1 MSYSSLVT
9 LRILKLFCLYQMIFS
24 SIMQLQYM
32 PKYICFDGSPPCG
45 WWSIV
50 ITLSVCRSALYW
62 AHDNLP
68 VSFLEKVFMNFIHE
82 SWIRQRKT
90 SFRYSDF
97 GTWIIFI
104 GNMIIALSMT
114 NNNMILLQK
123 IFIELKGNGQ
133 IGRVRSLSIFRFI
146 SFLATELWELIFLN
160 ISQMTVFSMA
170 CTCTYLQVQ
179 KGGNLK
185 NRCTSH
191 LTIYTQLSV
200 KAPV

>member
-1 MSYSSLVT
+1 
-9 LRILKLFCLYQMIFS
+9 
-24 SIMQLQYM
+24 M

-114 NNNMILLQK
+114 NNNMILLKK

-160 ISQMTVFSMA
+160 IS
-170 CTCTYLQVQ
+170 
-179 KGGNLK
+179 
-185 NRCTSH
+185 
-191 LTIYTQLSV
+191 
-200 KAPV
+200 